1 MQKLLEKS
9 PIFYNIVCNSLVFDP
24 QAIVNENIEDMQCK
38 LKKLLQHLI
47 KLKILDSF
55 CHKLLVQFIEFV
67 THDVKL
73 NNDKFKSFDRYK
85 TKLDVFYFQTIG
97 LDKYKE
103 LKYVMKVI
111 LTLSHG
117 QASVER
123 GFSINKS
130 VLKVNITEESI
141 VSKKLV
147 RDHIIANKL
156 EPHTVPISNQLICSV
171 SCACQ
176 SCKESLLAAEKAKEE
191 GRISNEKWILLEE
204 ISAVSSKCVDF
215 QNTSKTLDEEF
226 VVCIKNAEKKK

>member
-1 MQKLLEKS
+1 M
-9 PIFYNIVCNSLVFDP
+9 VFDP
-24 QAIVNENIEDMQCK
+24 QVVVNENIEDMQCK
-38 LKKLLQHLI
+38 LKKLLEHLF

-55 CHKLLVQFIEFV
+55 CCDKVLVQFLKFV

-73 NNDKFKSFDRYK
+73 NIDKFKSFDRCK

-141 VSKKLV
+141 VSKKMV
-147 RDHIIANKL
+147 RDHMIANKL
-156 EPHTVPISNQLICSV
+156 EPHTVPISNQLIRSV
-171 SCACQ
+171 SCARQ
-176 SCKESLLAAEKAKEE
+176 SYKESLLAAEKAKEND
-191 GRISNEKWILLEE
+191 RISNEKRILLEE
-204 ISAVSSKCVDF
+204 INAVSSKCVD
-215 QNTSKTLDEEF
+215 
-226 VVCIKNAEKKK
+226 